1 MNKPS
6 EKELKPCRS
15 CESRNVEF
23 VRADGVYVQHCN
35 DCGQDAPHV
44 VPATTVA
51 AAPVTH
57 LPASTPLQAVPRQA
71 PADICL
77 MMGRAAMKL
86 KLYGRLLKD
95 PAAEKLADDI
105 VAALAQHRINVQA
118 LSSQAVQLIA

>member
-6 EKELKPCRS
+6 EKELKPCRA

-35 DCGQDAPHV
+35 DCGQDEPCS
-44 VPATTVA
+44 VPATTDA
-51 AAPVTH
+51 AMPATR
-57 LPASTPLQAVPRQA
+57 LPASTPVQAVPRQA
-71 PADICL
+71 PMDICL

-105 VAALAQHRINVQA
+105 VAALALHRINVQA
-118 LSSQAVQLIA
+118 LATVSVLA